1 MNKKFM
7 TPIDKE
13 VAKIMEARTR
23 FAVVAV
29 FNDLVKELQETD
41 RQIQNM
47 PEGEDKEILLKSQ
60 KEAWDLLVSDQ
71 MCGTIIVEA

>member
-1 MNKKFM
+1 MYKNFM

-29 FNDLVKELQETD
+29 FNDLVEEMQETD
-41 RQIQNM
+41 RQIQAM
-47 PEGEDKEILLKSQ
+47 PIFRQ
-60 KEAWDLLVSDQ
+60 AQV
-71 MCGTIIVEA
+71 

>member
-13 VAKIMEARTR
+13 VAKILKARTR

-29 FNDLVKELQETD
+29 FNDLVNELQETD
-41 RQIQNM
+41 RQIENM
-47 PEGEDKEILLKSQ
+47 PEGVEKEMLLKSQ
-60 KEAWDLLVSDQ
+60 KESWDLLMSDQ

>member
-1 MNKKFM
+1 M

-13 VAKIMEARTR
+13 VAKIMKARTR

-41 RQIQNM
+41 RQIENM
-47 PEGEDKEILLKSQ
+47 PEGEEKEMLLKSQ
-60 KEAWDLLVSDQ
+60 KESWDLLMSDQ

>member
-13 VAKIMEARTR
+13 VAKIMKARTR

-41 RQIQNM
+41 RQIENM
-47 PEGEDKEILLKSQ
+47 PEGEEKEMLLKSQ
-60 KEAWDLLVSDQ
+60 KESWDLLMSDQ